1 MDKLGRSHKKL
12 AERQNVIQH
21 DFDSKM
27 ASEIRHANT
36 V

>member
-1 MDKLGRSHKKL
+1 MGRSHKKL
-12 AERQNVIQH
+12 AVRQKVLQH